1 MSSGRRAKN
10 KLSTDETAGKKKVS
24 GQEPEDT
31 SNAAILL
38 ALHQQEERLTGKVT
52 LAVREAVEEIL
63 AGEIQA
69 LKTMIEA
76 SNSAVNKLSGDI
88 AQQAEVGR
96 KLQGRLDAASA
107 NVRAVK
113 HDVGDIQKELLNLRQ
128 KVAEMED
135 RSRRSNLRLVG
146 LPESAEGEN
155 AIQFLQDN
163 LPLWIPSLAGEKI
176 EIQRAHRIFTTQ
188 DKTSRPRTLIF
199 RLLRYQDRE
208 KILNGARALS
218 SPPTHQMTSEGKTSA
233 SRLLFFPDYSNDTA
247 QRRKAFDAVRKQLAN
262 RGLRPFLRY
271 PATLKVRHNG
281 SLHFFESVADAETFM
296 AMLDRS
302 PRSTSSEAG
311 TPRVSLPTV
320 SDDEGPSAD
329 TFPATT

>member
-1 MSSGRRAKN
+1 MSSGKGAKN
-10 KLSTDETAGKKKVS
+10 KSSTDETAGKKKVS

-38 ALHQQEERLTGKVT
+38 AIREQEERLTGKIK
-52 LAVREAVEEIL
+52 LAVREAVEEML
-63 AGEIQA
+63 ASEIQA
-69 LKTMIEA
+69 LKAMIEA
-76 SNSAVNKLSGDI
+76 SNSAVNKLSEDI
-88 AQQAEVGR
+88 TQQAEAGR
-96 KLQGRLDAASA
+96 KLQGRLDATLA
-107 NVRAVK
+107 NIRAVK
-113 HDVGDIQKELLNLRQ
+113 HYVGDLQKELLNLRQ

-135 RSRRSNLRLVG
+135 RSWRANLRLVG

-155 AIQFLQDN
+155 AIRFLQDN
-163 LPLWIPSLAGEKI
+163 LPRWIPSLAGEKI

-188 DKTSRPRTLIF
+188 DRTSHPRTLIF

-218 SPPTHQMTSEGKTSA
+218 ATPTHQISSEGRTSV

-247 QRRKAFDAVRKQLAN
+247 QRRNTFDAVRKQLAN

-281 SLHFFESVADAETFM
+281 SLHFFERVADVESFM

-302 PRSTSSEAG
+302 PC
-311 TPRVSLPTV
+311 
-320 SDDEGPSAD
+320 SASINKKA
-329 TFPATT
+329 FLFYFLLHPKRPFIISCGWNVLL

>member
-1 MSSGRRAKN
+1 MSSGKGAKN
-10 KLSTDETAGKKKVS
+10 KSSTDETAGKKKVS

-38 ALHQQEERLTGKVT
+38 ALHQQEERLTGKVK

-96 KLQGRLDAASA
+96 KLQGRLDATSA

-146 LPESAEGEN
+146 LPELAEGEN

-163 LPLWIPSLAGEKI
+163 LPLWIPSLWRGENRNSTGSPYI
-176 EIQRAHRIFTTQ
+176 HHSGQDQPSTYTHLPATSLPGQGENSQRSQGPFVSTYTPDDQRGEDIGIQAAV
-188 DKTSRPRTLIF
+188 L
-199 RLLRYQDRE
+199 
-208 KILNGARALS
+208 
-218 SPPTHQMTSEGKTSA
+218 
-233 SRLLFFPDYSNDTA
+233 SRLQQRYRAEEESLRCREETTRQQRTTA
-247 QRRKAFDAVRKQLAN
+247 VPEISCN
-262 RGLRPFLRY
+262 P
-271 PATLKVRHNG
+271 
-281 SLHFFESVADAETFM
+281 
-296 AMLDRS
+296 
-302 PRSTSSEAG
+302 
-311 TPRVSLPTV
+311 
-320 SDDEGPSAD
+320 EG
-329 TFPATT
+329 

>member
-1 MSSGRRAKN
+1 MSSGRGAKN
-10 KLSTDETAGKKKVS
+10 KSSMDETAGKKKVS
-24 GQEPEDT
+24 GQELEDT
-31 SNAAILL
+31 SNTAILL
-38 ALHQQEERLTGKVT
+38 ALREQEERLTGKVK
-52 LAVREAVEEIL
+52 LAVREAVEEML

-69 LKTMIEA
+69 LKAMVEA

-88 AQQAEVGR
+88 AQQSEIGR
-96 KLQGRLDAASA
+96 KLQGRLDATSA
-107 NVRAVK
+107 NVRTVK
-113 HDVGDIQKELLNLRQ
+113 HDVGDLQKELLNLRQ
-128 KVAEMED
+128 KVPEMED

-163 LPLWIPSLAGEKI
+163 LPVWIPSLAGDKI

-188 DKTSRPRTLIF
+188 DRTSRPRTLIF

-218 SPPTHQMTSEGKTSA
+218 SAPTHRTSSKGQTLT

-281 SLHFFESVADAETFM
+281 SLHFFESVADAEAFM
-296 AMLDRS
+296 AMLDQS
-302 PRSTSSEAG
+302 PRLTSSEAG
-311 TPRVSLPTV
+311 TPRVSFSII

-329 TFPATT
+329 TFPAPT